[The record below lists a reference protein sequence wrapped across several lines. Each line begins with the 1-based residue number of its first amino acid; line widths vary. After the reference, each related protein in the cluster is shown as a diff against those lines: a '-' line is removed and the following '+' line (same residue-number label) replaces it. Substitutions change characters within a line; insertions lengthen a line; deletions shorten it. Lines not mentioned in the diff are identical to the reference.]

1 MCVVDAHVTTPI
13 HPHARRD
20 YVMPLPYNALN
31 ADLSPYTRVFSANGP
46 VALTPHLSRDHR

>member
-31 ADLSPYTRVFSANGP
+31 ADLSPYTQVFQRTHQWPSP
-46 VALTPHLSRDHR
+46 PHLSRDHR